1 MIARL
6 AGVAI
11 DARVSTRTRDPLALA
26 RATRWIAA
34 NLLAIRRHRPLHLVR
49 VESLADLLAAIAVAP
64 VLVDRTSLPPRWQL
78 ALRAIGIPLRDH
90 PTGAPVLSL
99 APVVGGGYRVHVA
112 EPHMLAA

>member
-11 DARVSTRTRDPLALA
+11 DARVQARTRDPLALA

-34 NLLAIRRHRPLHLVR
+34 NYLAARRFRPLHLVR
-49 VESLADLLAAIAVAP
+49 VETLTDLLSAIAVAP
-64 VLVDRTSLPPRWQL
+64 VLVERASLPARWQL
-78 ALRAIGIPLRDH
+78 ALRVLGLPLVDRAI
-90 PTGAPVLSL
+90 GAPVLSL
-99 APVVGGGYRVHVA
+99 APVGGGYRVHVV